1 MTKVNLLRLKFAN
14 ILSFKDEQ
22 EIFFTA
28 ESKYTNTSTS
38 YIRNEKAI
46 GEDLITPVA
55 AFYGANA
62 SGKSNILYM
71 LAIILRSFLGK
82 PYQKFS
88 MDNYRPFGL
97 HDETMNK
104 PSLLEIDFCVDE
116 FRYIL
121 SITFDKTGILEEQL
135 YEYQQKAKKI
145 IYRREKA
152 KLTKFNKDIIS
163 KYDLQYTEDTLSKR
177 PDILVLDI
185 LDTKGITYI
194 RPILL
199 AVTIISKTAF
209 GVPQRKDFFNEFA
222 EEMLKNKTL
231 KEKFVKFMQYADLGI
246 TDVIIDIIDPIVI
259 GIENANIVFNNC
271 LFVLVASGDF
281 FKSSLVAFILCFL

>member
-1 MTKVNLLRLKFAN
+1 MQAN
-14 ILSFKDEQ
+14 DIV
-22 EIFFTA
+22 I
-28 ESKYTNTSTS
+28 
-38 YIRNEKAI
+38 
-46 GEDLITPVA
+46 P
-55 AFYGANA
+55 
-62 SGKSNILYM
+62 
-71 LAIILRSFLGK
+71 
-82 PYQKFS
+82 
-88 MDNYRPFGL
+88 
-97 HDETMNK
+97 
-104 PSLLEIDFCVDE
+104 
-116 FRYIL
+116 
-121 SITFDKTGILEEQL
+121 
-135 YEYQQKAKKI
+135 YQQKAKKI

-231 KEKFVKFMQYADLGI
+231 KEKFVKFMQYADL
-246 TDVIIDIIDPIVI
+246 V
-259 GIENANIVFNNC
+259 EWSF
-271 LFVLVASGDF
+271 LF
-281 FKSSLVAFILCFL
+281 

>member
-116 FRYIL
+116 FRYI
-121 SITFDKTGILEEQL
+121 
-135 YEYQQKAKKI
+135 
-145 IYRREKA
+145 
-152 KLTKFNKDIIS
+152 
-163 KYDLQYTEDTLSKR
+163 
-177 PDILVLDI
+177 
-185 LDTKGITYI
+185 
-194 RPILL
+194 
-199 AVTIISKTAF
+199 
-209 GVPQRKDFFNEFA
+209 
-222 EEMLKNKTL
+222 
-231 KEKFVKFMQYADLGI
+231 
-246 TDVIIDIIDPIVI
+246 
-259 GIENANIVFNNC
+259 
-271 LFVLVASGDF
+271 
-281 FKSSLVAFILCFL
+281 